1 MGIIYRITCSAN
13 GKFYI
18 GSTVNQTQRWA
29 RHRKQL
35 RDGTH
40 PNKNMLASWNKYG
53 EAEFVFEVLE
63 SVDDP
68 AALFAAEQ
76 KYLDEHAG
84 KDYCFNWAKY
94 ADAPMRGKSGSE
106 TSNYGKK
113 VPEEV
118 KQKIREKVSGSLSP
132 TYGVPVPEERKQ
144 RIREANLRYPH
155 KERKHTP
162 EAIAKI
168 AAASRGRPVSEET
181 RAKRSAALKGREIP
195 LDQRLRIS
203 ATLSGAGN
211 YWYGKER
218 PDSFKEKIRKAVE
231 AVSPE
236 GVATRYESIQA
247 LRIALGL
254 KAPTINRALKSGAAL
269 TKGPFAGW
277 GFRYATSASG
287 CPSVSDLTGR
297 SA

>member
-29 RHRKQL
+29 RHRRQL

-40 PNKNMLASWNKYG
+40 PNKHMLAAWTKHG
-53 EAEFVFEVLE
+53 EWAFTFEVLE
-63 SVDDP
+63 CIDDP
-68 AALFAAEQ
+68 ASLFAAEQ
-76 KYLDEHAG
+76 RYLDEHAG
-84 KDYCFNWAKY
+84 KDYCFNWSLY
-94 ADAPMRGKSGSE
+94 AGAPMRGKSGSE
-106 TSNYGKK
+106 TPNYGKK

-118 KQKIREKVSGSLSP
+118 RGKISASLMGENHPNWGKHLQESIKIKIK
-132 TYGVPVPEERKQ
+132 ES
-144 RIREANLRYPH
+144 NLRHPH

-218 PDSFKEKIRKAVE
+218 PESFKEKIRKAVE
-231 AVSPE
+231 VVLPTGE
-236 GVATRYESIQA
+236 VKRYVSIQT
-247 LRIALGL
+247 LREETGL
-254 KAPTINRALKSGAAL
+254 KAPTINRALKSGQAL
-269 TKGPFAGW
+269 TKGPFKGW
-277 GFRYATSASG
+277 LFRYAG
-287 CPSVSDLTGR
+287 LDPSPGLC
-297 SA
+297 

>member
-1 MGIIYRITCSAN
+1 MGVIYRITCSAN

-29 RHRKQL
+29 RHRRQM

-53 EAEFVFEVLE
+53 EAAFVFEVLE

-68 AALFAAEQ
+68 SALFAAEQ

-106 TSNYGKK
+106 TPNYGKK

-118 KQKIREKVSGSLSP
+118 RGKISASLMGGNHP
-132 TYGVPVPEERKQ
+132 NWGKHLPESTKIKIKES
-144 RIREANLRYPH
+144 NLRHPH

-236 GVATRYESIQA
+236 GVVTRYESIQA

-277 GFRYATSASG
+277 SFRYA
-287 CPSVSDLTGR
+287 
-297 SA
+297 

>member
-218 PDSFKEKIRKAVE
+218 PDSFKEKIRKVVE

-269 TKGPFAGW
+269 AKGPFAGW